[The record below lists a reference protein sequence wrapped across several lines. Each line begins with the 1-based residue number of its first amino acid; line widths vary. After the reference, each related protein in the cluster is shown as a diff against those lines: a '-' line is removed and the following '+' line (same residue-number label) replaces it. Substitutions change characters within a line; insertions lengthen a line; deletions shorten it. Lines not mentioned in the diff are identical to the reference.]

1 MKFDDY
7 AFSAEIKSGIQKSKF
22 TDCTPVQEKTFDFV
36 LEGRDVYAQSQTG
49 TGKTAAFLI
58 SIFHLLQT
66 EKHLNSKALIV
77 VPTRELAVQIK
88 EEADIL
94 SQDLNYTIGCFY
106 GGTGYKPQEALL
118 EKGVDIVIA
127 TPGRLLDFAKQ
138 GKIKFKEFSILVVDE
153 ADRLF
158 DMGFVDDIR
167 KIFNATKNVEN
178 KTTLLF
184 SATMNPNVGNISWEY
199 MNNPGEIFIEA
210 EQLTVEAISQE
221 LYHVGKDE
229 KMSVLLGLLNRENP
243 GSAIIFT
250 NTKHMAHEISKRL
263 DHNGYKNEY
272 LMGDLPQKKRLSI
285 VNDVKDGKVK
295 FLVATDVA
303 ARGLHV
309 DDLSLVIN
317 YDLPLDTENYVHRI
331 GRTAR
336 AGKDG
341 KAITLACENY
351 VYSLSGI
358 EDYIDSKIP
367 VFPTTDDLFVEDT
380 SAHLRFN
387 LNEHKNRTRE
397 NNRDN
402 RNRDN
407 RGRDN
412 KSRDNRNR
420 DNANRDNRNRDNKTT
435 ENKSTQ
441 NRPNQNRPNQNKN
454 VQNKNV
460 QNKNSNRK
468 KHSETDA
475 ERLKRLRSSV
485 MNVSGANS
493 LDVDF
498 EKDKKHPINKPSN
511 QKSTNKP
518 NKNNKKRNEYTRK
531 KPSGN
536 KPAMEGMKRVS
547 SESKVEDRI
556 AYYKKKYG
564 EDFKISN
571 TSTSKAKPKTAK
583 PKTVKPKT
591 AKPKK
596 TTNKQ
601 AAVQTP
607 TNKTGGLFSK
617 IGKIFKK

>member
-1 MKFDDY
+1 MKFEDY
-7 AFSAEIKSGIQKSKF
+7 AFSAEIKSGIANAKF
-22 TDCTPVQEKTFDFV
+22 TECTPVQEKTFDFIM
-36 LEGRDVYAQSQTG
+36 EGRDVYAQSQTG

-58 SIFHLLQT
+58 SIFHLLQSD
-66 EKHLNSKALIV
+66 KYLNRKALIV

-88 EEADIL
+88 EEADL
-94 SQDLNYTIGCFY
+94 LGKDLDFISGCFY
-106 GGTGYKPQEALL
+106 GGTGYKTQEALL
-118 EKGVDIVIA
+118 ENGVDLVIA
-127 TPGRLLDFAKQ
+127 TPGRLLDFSKQ
-138 GKIKFKEFSILVVDE
+138 GKIKFTDFSLLVVDE

-158 DMGFVDDIR
+158 DMGFIDDIR
-167 KIFNATKNVEN
+167 RIFNATKNV
-178 KTTLLF
+178 KDKMTLLF

-210 EQLTVEAISQE
+210 EHLTVDAIDQE

-229 KMSVLLGLLNRENP
+229 KMSVLLGLLKRENP

-272 LMGDLPQKKRLSI
+272 LMGDLPQKKRLKI
-285 VNDVKDGKVK
+285 VNDVKEGTVK

-358 EDYIDSKIP
+358 EDFIDSKIP
-367 VFPTTDDLFVEDT
+367 VFPTTEDLFVEDT

-387 LNEHKNRTRE
+387 LNEHKNRTKDNR
-397 NNRDN
+397 NRDNKNRDN

-407 RGRDN
+407 RHRDN
-412 KSRDNRNR
+412 KDNRNKDTR
-420 DNANRDNRNRDNKTT
+420 V
-435 ENKSTQ
+435 
-441 NRPNQNRPNQNKN
+441 KN
-454 VQNKNV
+454 TN
-460 QNKNSNRK
+460 NRK
-468 KHSETDA
+468 HNETEK
-475 ERLKRLRSSV
+475 ERLVRLRNNV
-485 MNVSGANS
+485 MNVSGTNS
-493 LDVDF
+493 LDADF
-498 EKDKKHPINKPSN
+498 DKDKKHVHKKTISKNSN
-511 QKSTNKP
+511 T
-518 NKNNKKRNEYTRK
+518 NKNNNTNNRNNNRNVNPNTNKKRPDYNKNKQTTAK
-531 KPSGN
+531 KPSMDGI
-536 KPAMEGMKRVS
+536 KRVS

-564 EDFKISN
+564 EDFKPSSSMTDNQSSNKKPTKKQSPVKKETKVKN
-571 TSTSKAKPKTAK
+571 TSFI
-583 PKTVKPKT
+583 
-591 AKPKK
+591 
-596 TTNKQ
+596 
-601 AAVQTP
+601 
-607 TNKTGGLFSK
+607 GK
-617 IGKIFKK
+617 IGKLFKK